1 MKHKTI
7 KMNQTVTIK
16 TNDVAGK
23 KAMHYP
29 VKSLTDNLVV
39 KDVDLTKRIV
49 TGLFNSFNYF
59 DSDYDVIRPGS
70 AQKSISERGPD
81 SSAVGKIKHLAY
93 HDWTKGVGKIQVLQ
107 EKTVTINNQKVK
119 GIYFETKMSS
129 TSLGTDTLINYQDG
143 VLDNH
148 SIGFRFLD
156 GEWKDEDSEDWLTAI
171 ADVIN
176 YDEIKQAGMAYFW
189 SEIKLY
195 EGSSVA
201 LGANQLTP
209 FLGVKDATNK
219 DVVALKLMD
228 RLNRLETALK
238 SGTQT
243 DETLELFAM
252 ETLQLKQLISEL
264 FMERPSEKPTRES
277 RENKDT
283 PEVETKE
290 SIFSKLQI
298 V

>member
-1 MKHKTI
+1 MTQVKT
-7 KMNQTVTIK
+7 TIK
-16 TNDVAGK
+16 TNDIAGK

-29 VKSLTDNLVV
+29 VKILGEGLVV
-39 KDVDLTKRIV
+39 KDVDLNKRIV

-59 DSDYDVIRPGS
+59 DSDYDVILPGA

-81 SSAVGKIKHLAY
+81 SNAVGKIKHLAY

-129 TSLGTDTLINYQDG
+129 TSLGTDMLINYQDE
-143 VLDNH
+143 VIDNH

-156 GEWKDEDSEDWLTAI
+156 GTWKDEDSEDWLTAI

-189 SEIKLY
+189 NEIKLY
-195 EGSSVA
+195 EGSSVG

-209 FLGVKDATNK
+209 FLGVKDVANK
-219 DVVALKLMD
+219 DLIALRFMD
-228 RLNRLETALK
+228 RVNRLETALK
-238 SGTQT
+238 SGTQS
-243 DETLELFAM
+243 DETLEMFAM

-264 FMERPSEKPTRES
+264 FMDRPSEKPTRES

-283 PEVETKE
+283 PIEEETKV
-290 SIFSKLQI
+290 SIFSNLQL

>member
-1 MKHKTI
+1 
-7 KMNQTVTIK
+7 MNPLITTIK
-16 TNDVAGK
+16 TNDIAGK
-23 KAMHYP
+23 KAVNYGI
-29 VKSLTDNLVV
+29 KSVTDTLIV
-39 KDVDLTKRIV
+39 KDVDLNKRIV

-59 DSDYDVIRPGS
+59 DSDYDVILPGA

-81 SSAVGKIKHLAY
+81 STAVGKIKHLVG
-93 HDWTKGVGKIQVLQ
+93 HDWTKLPGKIQVLQ
-107 EKTVTINNQKVK
+107 EKQVTVNNKKVK
-119 GIYFETKMSS
+119 GIYFETKMSN
-129 TSLGTDTLINYQDG
+129 TTLGTDTLINYQDEI
-143 VLDNH
+143 LDNH

-156 GEWKDEDSEDWLTAI
+156 GEWKDEDSEDWITAI

-176 YDEIKQAGMAYFW
+176 YEEIKQAGMAYFW
-189 SEIKLY
+189 NEIKLY
-195 EGSSVA
+195 EGSSVG

-209 FLGVKDATNK
+209 FLGVKDAENK
-219 DVVALKLMD
+219 DVVALRILE
-228 RLNRLETALK
+228 RLGRLESALK
-238 SGTQT
+238 SGTQS

-264 FMERPSEKPTRES
+264 FMDRPSEKPTRQS

-283 PEVETKE
+283 PIESEAKE

>member
-1 MKHKTI
+1 MSQIT
-7 KMNQTVTIK
+7 TTIK
-16 TNDVAGK
+16 TNDVASK
-23 KAMHYP
+23 KAINYGI
-29 VKSLTDNLVV
+29 KSVTDGLIV
-39 KDVDLTKRIV
+39 KDVDLQKRIV
-49 TGLFNSFNYF
+49 TGLYNSFNYF
-59 DSDYDVIRPGS
+59 DSDYDVIKPGA
-70 AQKSISERGPD
+70 AQKSITERGPD
-81 SSAVGKIKHLAY
+81 STAVGKIKHLYA
-93 HDWTKGVGKIQVLQ
+93 HDWTKFPGKIQVLQ
-107 EKTVTINNQKVK
+107 EKSVSINGKSVK
-119 GIYFETKMSS
+119 GIYFETKMLN
-129 TSLGTDTLINYQDG
+129 TSLGTDTLIEYQDG
-143 VLDNH
+143 ILDNH

-195 EGSSVA
+195 EGSSVG

-209 FLGVKDATNK
+209 FLGVKDAANK
-219 DVVALKLMD
+219 DVVAMKIMD
-228 RLNRLETALK
+228 RLTRLESALK

-243 DETLELFAM
+243 DESMELYAM

-264 FMERPSEKPTRES
+264 FLERPSEKPIRKD

-283 PEVETKE
+283 PIEEAKE